1 MLKFPAQIQD
11 HKGIWQMAEVCICN
25 DWNDYLFIYL
35 FYENLAT
42 GGSLTSAILSCH
54 VELSNYST
62 SKLQKKH
69 K

>member
-1 MLKFPAQIQD
+1 
-11 HKGIWQMAEVCICN
+11 MAEVCICN